1 MSFDPKVV
9 DEIAAELGIDPAFVE
24 KDWYSVQVLK
34 AVAEHQSETIETLF
48 AGGTSLSK
56 GHGLIQRFSEDLDF
70 RCRYITPGSGNQNR
84 KARSAYRSSI
94 VSCIQAIDSINLDE
108 STVAVASNYI
118 KFPLGYPQQYDVH
131 TSLRPNLEIE
141 FSFTQPRLA
150 PQRKPIQSLISRFT
164 GGSPETEILCLSP
177 IETGADK
184 LSALTW
190 RVLRRDRSDPSDDPA
205 MIRHLHD
212 LCALNPVIEQEQAL
226 FIETALASFE
236 GDQKTGKRETKEA
249 FYPSLQSA
257 LAQLQADPLYRQEY
271 QQFVDAMSYADD
283 EDTISFDRAVAS
295 FEAMIALFKT

>member
-1 MSFDPKVV
+1 MSLDSKVA
-9 DEIAAELGIDPAFVE
+9 DEIAAELGVAPAFVE

-34 AVAEHQSETIETLF
+34 TIAEYQSEAIETLF

-70 RCRYITPGSGNQNR
+70 RCRYITPGSGNQN
-84 KARSAYRSSI
+84 KKVRSAYRSEM
-94 VSCIQAIDSINLDE
+94 VGCIQAIDHIDLDE
-108 STVAVASNYI
+108 SKVAVASNYI
-118 KFPLGYPQQYDVH
+118 KLPLSYPQQYDIH
-131 TSLRPNLEIE
+131 ASLRPNLEIE
-141 FSFTQPRLA
+141 FSFTQPSLP

-164 GGSPETEILCLSP
+164 NSSPETEIWCLSP

-190 RVLRRDRSDPSDDPA
+190 RILRRDRSDPSDDPA

-212 LCALNPVIEQEQAL
+212 LCALNSAINQEHAL
-226 FIETALASFE
+226 FMETAHASFE

-257 LAQLQADPLYRQEY
+257 LAKLRGDALYLQEY
-271 QQFVDAMSYADD
+271 QQFVDAMSYAND

-295 FEAMIALFKT
+295 FETIIALFER